1 MKTIKLM
8 TACAA
13 AFMFA
18 SCLQMEEPASIEA
31 LRTAKAELISAEV
44 QYKQA
49 ETAML
54 NAQVAYQQ
62 SLTEYQNIL
71 NKIEELKAAKKQAEN
86 DEAILKLEQAIELL
100 EMEHQINVLNK
111 KQELARAEQN
121 YADALLL
128 LAEQAKGI
136 SAGEEEILNGY
147 LYKLNDIKD
156 YMSSYQAQYETA
168 VNNYVAVQHNF
179 TFDYEMYKAKYLRD
193 VAVAEKALENATEFQ
208 ALLAEVNGMDH
219 LAAYTQLNTKVE
231 AAELELKE
239 LKEEMTIYEKEKK
252 EDYLVEI
259 DKLDNL
265 TAENQAKINDLELQQ
280 KHHYMDNEAYY
291 KIEIAI
297 PAKIA
302 SDLYNHCENF
312 FGYGRVDDYV
322 NGFAKDDAGVWT
334 AASGKVTVQFPFVDR
349 TNKSVEDC
357 LANLESTGQMV
368 KFLKSLASKYEYL
381 KDQDPGSLTDEETAK
396 ANYYT
401 RAQGY
406 LSTYNSHVEAAKTKV
421 AALADQIYT
430 ISASQLQVNLD
441 KSALKLEISK
451 IDVQVAALQK
461 EYDNKAD
468 ALVYVKELRD
478 TYEGFVMETDAD
490 YPVIKDLNGNVL
502 EIADF
507 DPAAGFVVEFESGKL
522 NDRSGN
528 VEDVLAEW
536 AEFAEFAVFY
546 AEKNLARAEAM
557 NEAYTAAES
566 PMVVAQAA
574 ELDAAEA
581 AMVIAKAQYEYYKSQ
596 FNVYTKLFNEFLAQV
611 IGAEEEETTPPAEE
625 TPETPAE

>member
-168 VNNYVAVQHNF
+168 VHNYVAVQHNF

-231 AAELELKE
+231 AAELELKG

-252 EDYLVEI
+252 EPYKVQI
-259 DKLDNL
+259 DEYENL
-265 TAENQAKINDLELQQ
+265 TAENLAKVADLECQQ
-280 KHHYMDNEAYY
+280 KHIYLDNEAYY
-291 KIEIAI
+291 RLEVTI
-297 PAKIA
+297 PSKIA
-302 SDLYNHCENF
+302 TDLYNYFN
-312 FGYGRVDDYV
+312 YGNYLQYT
-322 NGFAKDDAGVWT
+322 NGFAKDDSGNWT
-334 AASGKVTVQFPFVDR
+334 AVNGKVTIQFPYVDR
-349 TNKSVEDC
+349 TGSSVSIC
-357 LANLESTGQMV
+357 LQNLADGMMFNFV
-368 KFLKSLASKYEYL
+368 DGLASRYEYL
-381 KDQDPGSLTDEETAK
+381 KDYDGDDEEAQAK
-396 ANYYT
+396 ATYYKK
-401 RAQGY
+401 AQNY
-406 LSTYNSHVEAAKTKV
+406 LSAFNNLVDAAKDKV
-421 AALADQIYT
+421 AELDDKIYA
-430 ISASQLQVNLD
+430 INAAQLEIDLK
-441 KSALKLEISK
+441 KSALDLELSK
-451 IDVQVAALQK
+451 VNVQVAALQK
-461 EYDNKAD
+461 EYDNKED

-478 TYEGFVMETDAD
+478 AYEGFVMETEAD
-490 YPVIKDLNGNVL
+490 YPVIKDLNGNEL
-502 EIADF
+502 EIAEF

-522 NDRSGN
+522 NNRSGN